1 MKALNLYSFLIFYFI
16 TFSLYSQITGD
27 TVKISIKRRN
37 TVISWQNFTR
47 NDTDV
52 YKLSNRINATVKS
65 KNPISEV
72 ELNVNGI
79 SDKDFEIINA
89 GSNYRVKIDKEVN
102 FSEGVNEVFI
112 TAKTENEKLKSDVK
126 TIHAKKNAD
135 KPEIFWI
142 SPFEKESGQ
151 LSSETEIKFQIKSV
165 FPVDSI
171 QVFLNGNLNRGF
183 TLIEKEQDKNDIT
196 IRYKIKLQTD
206 SNSVYIIAR
215 NSGGTAISEPR
226 YIQFKSEIIDQKRV
240 ALVIGNSNYKSGN
253 KLENPKNDAADM
265 ASALKRLNFDVDL
278 LIDADQKPLGMAVDR
293 FGEKAKNADIAFF
306 YYAGHGV
313 QVNGNNYLIP
323 VDADVKEE
331 NQVKY
336 ACLDANQVLA
346 NLEFAESKVNIIVMD
361 ACRDNPFE
369 RSWTRSTKG
378 RGLATMD
385 APVGSLVAY
394 ATQPGNTAA
403 DGNGKNGLYTSAL
416 LKYIERS
423 DLSLFEVFMN
433 VRIKVLEDSEKR
445 QQPWESSS
453 LTKNV
458 YLLK

>member
-1 MKALNLYSFLIFYFI
+1 MKTLIITLLLILYFI
-16 TFSLYSQITGD
+16 SSSICQITGD
-27 TVKISIKRRN
+27 SMIVSIKKRN
-37 TVISWQNFTR
+37 TVITWQNFTQS
-47 NDTDV
+47 DTNI
-52 YKLSNRINATVKS
+52 YKLTTRIISSVKS
-65 KNPISEV
+65 KNPITEV

-89 GSNYRVKIDKEVN
+89 GSNYRVNIDKEIN
-102 FSEGVNEVFI
+102 LLEGLNEVYI
-112 TAKTENEKLKSDVK
+112 TAKTEKEKLKSEVK
-126 TIHAKKNAD
+126 IIRAQKDPN
-135 KPEIFWI
+135 KPEIIWLN
-142 SPFEKESGQ
+142 PVEKESAQ
-151 LSSETEIKFQIKSV
+151 LIPEVEIKFQIMSV
-165 FPVDSI
+165 VLLDTV
-171 QVFLNGNLNRGF
+171 QVYINGKLNRGF
-183 TLIEKEQDKNDIT
+183 TLIEKEKDGNDIT
-196 IRYKIKLQTD
+196 IKYKMKLQAD
-206 SNSVYIIAR
+206 SNSIYILAR
-215 NSGGTAISEPR
+215 NSGGTTISETR
-226 YIQFKSEIIDQKRV
+226 SIIFKSKIIDQKRV
-240 ALVIGNSNYKSGN
+240 ALIVGNSDYKNGN
-253 KLENPKNDAADM
+253 KLVNPKNDASDIAG
-265 ASALKRLNFDVDL
+265 ALKRLSFEVEL
-278 LIDADQKPLGMAVDR
+278 LVNADEKPLGLAVER

-323 VDADVKEE
+323 VDANIKEE
-331 NQVKY
+331 NQVKFS
-336 ACLDANQVLA
+336 CLDANLVLA
-346 NLEFAESKVNIIVMD
+346 KLESAESKVNIIVMD

-403 DGNGKNGLYTSAL
+403 DGSGKNGLYTSAL

-423 DLSLFEVFMN
+423 DLSLFEIFMN
-433 VRIKVLEDSEKR
+433 VRIKVLEDSNKQ